1 MIPVAKKILQVVWS
15 WSGDQTVY
23 TIPSDIIRY
32 RPYDAIY
39 TNGKNSYEYVKN
51 ILNTVNVI

>member
-32 RPYDAIY
+32 RPYDGIY
-39 TNGKNSYEYVKN
+39 TNGINTYNSAKQV
-51 ILNTVNVI
+51 LVSVRV